1 MLVRICGSRPSALMC
16 SMVRRRPESGLP
28 NKVLISWAV
37 TDRSINFIP
46 VRVLEWICMKFV
58 TAFSECR
65 SGRSATP
72 KLWRQGKGSYIWLRM
87 RCIHSIPAGL
97 PGPLPT
103 VIRLV
108 KRFSSH
114 SWLWCRSKNRRNS
127 SGSVKWPPSYG
138 MEMETL
144 WRDGN
149 VPKKRKMR
157 HMSKFS
163 DVLVDMK
170 ESDRKEDLRLF
181 TKTRKPEW
189 KTSISTMERS
199 AVLKVKQNDC
209 STGSWTAARELRI
222 SGGIFSVNFSK
233 WLDHVLRTGATN
245 ER

>member
-1 MLVRICGSRPSALMC
+1 MLVRICGSRPSTLIC
-16 SMVRRRPESGLP
+16 SMVRRRGLP
-28 NKVLISWAV
+28 NKVPISLALS
-37 TDRSINFIP
+37 DRSINFNS
-46 VRVLEWICMKFV
+46 VRVLEWIWIKLV
-58 TAFSECR
+58 TVFSGCL
-65 SGRSATP
+65 SGRSVTP
-72 KLWRQGKGSYIWLRM
+72 KLWRQGKDSCIWPRM
-87 RCIHSIPAGL
+87 RCVHSNLAGL
-97 PGPLPT
+97 PASPLPT

-114 SWLWCRSKNRRNS
+114 SWLRCRSKNRRNS
-127 SGSVKWPPSYG
+127 SGSVKWPPSNG

-144 WRDGN
+144 WRNGN

-163 DVLVDMK
+163 DVLVDMN

-189 KTSISTMERS
+189 ETSISAMERLV
-199 AVLKVKQNDC
+199 VLKVKQNDC

-233 WLDHVLRTGATN
+233 WLDHILRAGATN